1 MQAPVT
7 QVALIDRLQAQVAGA
22 PRNQRDDML
31 FDATYRPYLMALT
44 AWMGRP
50 RGLRPS
56 EDEDVVQE
64 VLFDLYA
71 NGGLLKYQRLDSETG
86 RERRLSTWLRLQVK
100 TVVHTLTRSKFRRN
114 RWETE
119 GDAPISS
126 EPDAATPISLALCLG
141 RDPSQQVADAELEAE
156 DRLLYQISRERILGR
171 RSAASRQKVELY
183 EQDLQAKEIAERFG
197 CSVNSIEVLVHDVRK
212 AIAREMEDMRQG
224 RDLQDARPPG

>member
-22 PRNQRDDML
+22 RFNQRDCAV

-50 RGLRPS
+50 RGLRPI

-71 NGGLLKYQRLDSETG
+71 NGGLLKYQRLEPGTG
-86 RERRLSTWLRLQVK
+86 RERRLSTWLRMKVE
-100 TVVHTLTRSKFRRN
+100 TRVHTITRSKFRRS

-119 GDAPISS
+119 GDLPISG
-126 EPDAATPISLALCLG
+126 EPDAPTPISLALSLE
-141 RDPSQQVADAELEAE
+141 RDPGQQVADAELEAE
-156 DRLLYQISRERILGR
+156 DLLLFQICRTRILER
-171 RSAASRQKVELY
+171 RNATSRQKVELY
-183 EQDLQAKEIAERFG
+183 EQGLQAKEIAERFN

-224 RDLQDARPPG
+224 RDLQDVRSPG